1 MPVQTVT
8 QGLESPAESVVS
20 KRDLVKSIVA
30 SLQQGQLETAAS
42 LYRRSK
48 EDVGY
53 EVMNEVGRG
62 PLAPALAN
70 VLLEVKDFYKAA
82 QVFESLEMKREAA
95 ENYAKAA
102 AFDSAAEL
110 FANIGDLAGS
120 AEMFERG
127 GAYARAAPLFE
138 QAERWLDAARNHAK
152 ADEHFLAGR
161 DFAKGGDEKRALE
174 WLQKVQPGDPSHP
187 EAVDLLGPILE
198 RLGFPEIAIDKY
210 RGIVADEGVT
220 PENVGVFYRIARIQE
235 SSGQLEEARQT
246 YAKILEKDLGH
257 QDVQQRYRALKEQAQ
272 PSGAALPSPPATG
285 APSGAFGLVVLD
297 EDTSLFE
304 KSVLFQDL
312 SFDEMRG
319 FLALAERKAF
329 KAGEVLLRE
338 GSPAPGLGL
347 LHHGTVAVGM
357 KLEGKNVKL
366 RKFGPG
372 DHFGEMT
379 VCGLK
384 NARVTAVAETD
395 GDCLI
400 VPGDRVRRL
409 LEGHPAL
416 AVKILRNMMAAM
428 DVHLDQYVEV
438 VRALWKRGGA
448 S

>member
-42 LYRRSK
+42 LYRRSQ

-82 QVFESLEMKREAA
+82 QVFESLEMKRE
-95 ENYAKAA
+95 AA

-152 ADEHFLAGR
+152 AEEHFLAGR
-161 DFAKGGDEKRALE
+161 DFAKGGDEKKALE
-174 WLQKVQPGDPSHP
+174 CLQKVQPGDPSHP

-246 YAKILEKDLGH
+246 YSKILEKDLGY
-257 QDVQQRYRALKEQAQ
+257 QDVQQRYRALKERAQ

-312 SFDEMRG
+312 SFDEMRELPG
-319 FLALAERKAF
+319 PG
-329 KAGEVLLRE
+329 GEEGLQGGRGPAPRGKPGSRT
-338 GSPAPGLGL
+338 GSPAPRDGRGG
-347 LHHGTVAVGM
+347 HEARGQERQAA
-357 KLEGKNVKL
+357 E
-366 RKFGPG
+366 FGPG

-395 GDCLI
+395 GDCVI

-438 VRALWKRGGA
+438 VRALWKRGGG